1 MNNPLMFNDPN
12 GECFVPLFGVLV
24 ASWVAGA
31 VVGTMVAAGM
41 FILKSLVNGT
51 WSWGGFARSLLIG
64 AVTGAATGGLTGGMS
79 ASGFQGA
86 VIVGSMNGAISGG
99 VDALFNKENFFTGMY
114 RGAIFGAATA
124 GIVSGISWVVNQL
137 STRTIRFYMEDN
149 EINTLESGTPVGNRS
164 YARDLYEKFGVQ
176 DGLNKNSIYNDAS
189 RLGGKMNADGAIE
202 YTYKGKITKAL
213 GVTDVRIDKYGKRV
227 GKIRIFLSN
236 KAFASREQLAYV
248 MQHELNHVRIAN
260 AGLSNIA
267 EQSIKLTSKIAQKY
281 SDLLDNVGHYHIQ
294 ESGSSFLENN
304 GWHNIQSTVPSEV
317 FNSMN
322 FQMGNEQIWKLLQ
335 GTDKKI
341 NINFK

>member
-1 MNNPLMFNDPN
+1 
-12 GECFVPLFGVLV
+12 
-24 ASWVAGA
+24 
-31 VVGTMVAAGM
+31 
-41 FILKSLVNGT
+41 
-51 WSWGGFARSLLIG
+51 
-64 AVTGAATGGLTGGMS
+64 
-79 ASGFQGA
+79 
-86 VIVGSMNGAISGG
+86 
-99 VDALFNKENFFTGMY
+99 MY